1 MLCKVGRDCS
11 CLWLKR
17 VITDRYIGSYDMTET
32 GVEAEFALEEP
43 SLKYHRLENDLP
55 GSCSRTEVT
64 TVAAQWKFIVLGH
77 KDGTVNIFDH
87 LGNLI
92 QNGSYKKHF
101 CPINQIGIS
110 DDDNFVATCADDG
123 FVFIYSLLEP
133 EHSELIN
140 LSRPIKALAISPIY
154 SKTRK
159 LITGG
164 KSVTLHSRG
173 AFGRRTSDQL
183 YVPPGGVHAM
193 TWRGS
198 VLIWA
203 DDAAVRVYSVRRRQI
218 INYIPK
224 FPSNSDC
231 FLIGWEKIV
240 QVCHILRPNG
250 PTHEAIWSSTAS
262 NDDTESI
269 ASSHYSASVV
279 GSPALPKEYVQLA
292 TQLDLGRDE
301 NRGVICGIAAHQNR
315 ILVLL
320 YRLKSVESLLV
331 VEPGGKRLPQLLVAD
346 VGDALTNPFSSLN
359 DLDLMLPMED
369 SFEEISL
376 EDVELKIPPEDGFQG
391 LGLATIPGEDT
402 HIVYSPVDMVY
413 AQALSAD
420 DRIDWFLEQNM
431 PRRALQIANEHHGD
445 LLRHSPKKL
454 GMDYLDKLIEAKKY
468 QNAAGLCK
476 LLLTDKE
483 SWENQIYR
491 FLQLGQLHV
500 LVPYLPSTKD
510 LIGSS
515 TYEVILIDLLSKSP
529 QMLLQKLKDWP
540 PNSGLYSLDPII
552 AAIRGQILSLPTQ
565 SPLFPP
571 SNALN
576 LLTGDN
582 QDPDTNALWRALIIL
597 YENAGEPEKALEISI
612 MLKDAGV
619 FDFLRRHLLPEGQA
633 SDRFAAE
640 VRKQL
645 LPLCQID
652 ITRAVLLMI
661 DCMRELPVDFVVEE
675 LDSQPMLLFKYL
687 DALNLRNSR
696 VALPHAHR
704 LVKLYASYSREQLL
718 PFLRSTHHYPLN
730 EALALCQSLNYVPE
744 TVYLLTRVGRRKD
757 ALRLLM
763 EKGAE
768 DAFLLGGKT
777 LTMEQRQA
785 EVAARAIAYC
795 LEEDFSQGGIH
806 LTSYDRPYR
815 LHSKLL
821 QKHSRVG
828 SYGGASEAADN
839 ASVGDDGGGGSGDDD
854 DDDRDYGVEEGGGVG
869 EGFSSSPS
877 TSREAGELWKQV
889 VFFAVDK
896 PGFICA
902 LLNQASTE
910 RIDPSLLLRKIA
922 PNTEIPHLKE
932 SLVNLLHNTQMQI
945 ELRRNCENI
954 LLKDLHEVSS
964 RLVKIQNRGVFV
976 DIRKERGDWGGSAI
990 CRVCRQTLLSSSTE
1004 GHPSSDQ
1011 EAGGLHQPPLL
1022 VFRCSHVFHQAC
1034 LLRCGRFV
1042 VCPVCVRERTGAA

>member
-1 MLCKVGRDCS
+1 
-11 CLWLKR
+11 
-17 VITDRYIGSYDMTET
+17 MTET
-32 GVEAEFALEEP
+32 GVEAEFAIEEP
-43 SLKYHRLENDLP
+43 SLRYHRLENDLP
-55 GSCSRTEVT
+55 GSCAGTEIS
-64 TVAAQWKFIVLGH
+64 TVAAHWKFIVLGH

-92 QNGSYKKHF
+92 QNGTYKKHF

-110 DDDNFVATCADDG
+110 DDDNFVATCANDG

-133 EHSELIN
+133 ENSELIN
-140 LSRPIKALAISPIY
+140 LSRPIRALTISPIY
-154 SKTRK
+154 SKSK
-159 LITGG
+159 QLITGG

-173 AFGRRTSDQL
+173 AFGRRKSDQL

-193 TWRGS
+193 IWRGDI
-198 VLIWA
+198 LIWA
-203 DDAAVRVYSVRRRQI
+203 DDAAVRVYSVRRRQL
-218 INYIPK
+218 INYISK
-224 FPSNSDC
+224 FPSNSDGVLEGNLRCHLTWCSDSC
-231 FLIGWEKIV
+231 FLVGWEKIV

-250 PTHEAIWSSTAS
+250 PTHEAIWSSTTS
-262 NDDTESI
+262 NDDNESI
-269 ASSHYSASVV
+269 VSSHYSGSVV
-279 GSPALPKEYVQLA
+279 GNPAPLKEYVQIA
-292 TQLDLGRDE
+292 TQFDLERGED
-301 NRGVICGIAAHQNR
+301 RGVICGIAAHQNR

-320 YRLKSVESLLV
+320 YRLKSVESLLMV
-331 VEPGGKRLPQLLVAD
+331 GPGGERLPQLLVAD
-346 VGDALTNPFSSLN
+346 VGDALTNPLCSQIDF
-359 DLDLMLPMED
+359 DLMLPVED
-369 SFEEISL
+369 SFEEISV
-376 EDVELKIPPEDGFQG
+376 EDVELKILPETGFQG

-402 HIVYSPVDMVY
+402 HFVYSPVDIVY
-413 AQALSAD
+413 AQSLSAD
-420 DRIDWFLEQNM
+420 DRIDWFLEQDM
-431 PRRALQIANEHHGD
+431 PRRALQIANEHHRD
-445 LLRHSPKKL
+445 LIRHSPKEL
-454 GMDYLDKLIEAKKY
+454 GMDYLNKLIEAKKY

-483 SWENQIYR
+483 SWESQIYR

-515 TYEVILIDLLSKSP
+515 TYQVILIDLLSKSP

-540 PNSGLYSLDPII
+540 PNSGLYSLNPII
-552 AAIRGQILSLPTQ
+552 AAIRGRVSSLSTRGSLST
-565 SPLFPP
+565 P
-571 SNALN
+571 SDALT
-576 LLTGDN
+576 LLTRDN
-582 QDPDTNALWRALIIL
+582 QDPDTTALWRALIIL
-597 YENAGEPEKALEISI
+597 YEGSGEPEKVLEISI
-612 MLKDAGV
+612 VLKDAGV
-619 FDFLRRHLLPEGQA
+619 FDFLRRNLLPEGQA
-633 SDRFAAE
+633 SDRLGAE

-645 LPLCQID
+645 IPLCQLD

-661 DCMRELPVDFVVEE
+661 DCMQELPVDFVVEE

-687 DALNLRNSR
+687 DALNLRNPQA
-696 VALPHAHR
+696 ALPHTHR

-763 EKGAE
+763 ERGAE
-768 DAFLLGGKT
+768 DAFLLGSKT
-777 LTMEQRQA
+777 LTVEQRQA

-795 LEEDFSQGGIH
+795 LEEDSSQRGIY
-806 LTSYDRPYR
+806 LTSYDRPHR
-815 LHSKLL
+815 LQSKLL
-821 QKHSRVG
+821 QKHRRVD
-828 SYGGASEAADN
+828 SYGGELEAADN
-839 ASVGDDGGGGSGDDD
+839 ANVGYSSGGGSDDD
-854 DDDRDYGVEEGGGVG
+854 DSDGDYGVETSGDVG
-869 EGFSSSPS
+869 EDFSSSHS
-877 TSREAGELWKQV
+877 TSRDAGELWKQV

-954 LLKDLHEVSS
+954 LLKDLHEVST
-964 RLVKIQNRGVFV
+964 RLVSIQNRGVFV
-976 DIRKERGDWGGSAI
+976 DIRKEREDWGGSAI
-990 CRVCRQTLLSSSTE
+990 CRVCRQPLLSSSTE
-1004 GHPSSDQ
+1004 GHSSSDQ
-1011 EAGGLHQPPLL
+1011 EASGPHQPPLL

-1034 LLRCGRFV
+1034 LLRFGRFFA
-1042 VCPVCVRERTGAA
+1042 CPVCVRERTEAA

>member
-1 MLCKVGRDCS
+1 MA
-11 CLWLKR
+11 
-17 VITDRYIGSYDMTET
+17 ET

-43 SLKYHRLENDLP
+43 SLRYHRLENDLP
-55 GSCSRTEVT
+55 GSLAKTEIT
-64 TVAAQWKFIVLGH
+64 TVAAHWKFIVLGH

-101 CPINQIGIS
+101 RPINQISIS
-110 DDDNFVATCADDG
+110 DDDNFVASCADDG

-140 LSRPIKALAISPIY
+140 LSRPVKAMAISPIY

-183 YVPPGGVHAM
+183 YVPPGGVQTMA
-193 TWRGS
+193 WRGN

-203 DDAAVRVYSVRRRQI
+203 DDAAVRVYSVRRRQL

-224 FPSNSDC
+224 FPNNLDNVLEGSLRCHLTWYSDSC

-240 QVCHILRPNG
+240 QVCQILRPSS
-250 PTHEAIWSSTAS
+250 PAHEAIWSSTAS
-262 NDDTESI
+262 NDDNESI
-269 ASSHYSASVV
+269 ASSHYSASIVS
-279 GSPALPKEYVQLA
+279 GPAQPKEYVQIA
-292 TQLDLGRDE
+292 TQLDLGRGED
-301 NRGVICGIAAHQNR
+301 RGVICGIATHQNR

-320 YRLKSVESLLV
+320 YPLKSVESLLV
-331 VEPGGKRLPQLLVAD
+331 VGPGGERSPQLLVAD
-346 VGDALTNPFSSLN
+346 VGDALTNPSCPLSE
-359 DLDLMLPMED
+359 LDLMFPVED
-369 SFEEISL
+369 AFEEISL
-376 EDVELKIPPEDGFQG
+376 EDVELRIPPEHGFQG

-402 HIVYSPVDMVY
+402 HFVYSPVDMVY

-420 DRIDWFLEQNM
+420 DRIDWFLEQDM
-431 PRRALQIANEHHGD
+431 PRRALQIANEYHMD
-445 LLRHSPKKL
+445 LVRHSPKKL
-454 GMDYLDKLIEAKKY
+454 GMDYLNKLIEDKKY

-483 SWENQIYR
+483 SWEVQIYR

-500 LVPYLPSTKD
+500 LVPYLPSTRD

-529 QMLLQKLKDWP
+529 QMLLQKLKEWP
-540 PNSGLYSLDPII
+540 PNSGLYSPGPII
-552 AAIRGQILSLPTQ
+552 AAIQGQISLFSTQ
-565 SPLFPP
+565 
-571 SNALN
+571 
-576 LLTGDN
+576 GDSK
-582 QDPDTNALWRALIIL
+582 DPDMNALWRALIIL
-597 YENAGEPEKALEISI
+597 YENAGEPEQALEISI
-612 MLKDAGV
+612 RLKDSRT
-619 FDFLRRHLLPEGQA
+619 FDFLRRHLLPEGRA
-633 SDRFAAE
+633 SSRFGAV

-645 LPLCQID
+645 IPLCQID

-675 LDSQPMLLFKYL
+675 LDSQPLLLFKYL
-687 DALNLRNSR
+687 DALNARNPRS
-696 VALPHAHR
+696 ALPHVYR
-704 LVKLYASYSREQLL
+704 LVKLYASYSRQQLL

-730 EALALCQSLNYVPE
+730 EALTLCQSLNYVPE
-744 TVYLLTRVGRRKD
+744 TIYLLTRVGRRKD

-768 DAFLLGGKT
+768 DPFLLGSKT

-795 LEEDFSQGGIH
+795 LEEDSSQRGTY
-806 LTSYDRPYR
+806 LTSYDQPHR
-815 LHSKLL
+815 LHSKLV
-821 QKHSRVG
+821 QKRSRVD
-828 SYGGASEAADN
+828 SGGDPGAADC
-839 ASVGDDGGGGSGDDD
+839 ASVGDNSGGDSGNDDG
-854 DDDRDYGVEEGGGVG
+854 DYWTGADGGVG
-869 EGFSSSPS
+869 EGC
-877 TSREAGELWKQV
+877 GELWKQV

-922 PNTEIPHLKE
+922 PNTVIPHLKE
-932 SLVNLLHNTQMQI
+932 SLVNLLRNTQMQI

-964 RLVKIQNRGVFV
+964 RLVSMQNRGVFV
-976 DIRKERGDWGGSAI
+976 DIRKEKGEWGGSAI

-1004 GHPSSDQ
+1004 RRSSSDQ
-1011 EAGGLHQPPLL
+1011 ETSGPHQPPLL

-1034 LLRCGRFV
+1034 LLRLGRFV
-1042 VCPVCVRERTGAA
+1042 TCPVCVREQMEAA

>member
-1 MLCKVGRDCS
+1 MA
-11 CLWLKR
+11 
-17 VITDRYIGSYDMTET
+17 ET

-43 SLKYHRLENDLP
+43 SLRYHRLENDLP
-55 GSCSRTEVT
+55 GSLAKTEIT
-64 TVAAQWKFIVLGH
+64 TVAAHWKFIVLGH

-101 CPINQIGIS
+101 RPINQISIS
-110 DDDNFVATCADDG
+110 DDDNFVASCADDG
-123 FVFIYSLLEP
+123 FVGSFL
-133 EHSELIN
+133 ELIN
-140 LSRPIKALAISPIY
+140 LSRPVKAMAISPIY

-183 YVPPGGVHAM
+183 YVPPGGVQTMA
-193 TWRGS
+193 WRGN

-203 DDAAVRVYSVRRRQI
+203 DDAAVRVYSVRRRQL

-224 FPSNSDC
+224 FPNNLDNVLEGSLRCHLTWYSDSC

-240 QVCHILRPNG
+240 QVCQILRPSS
-250 PTHEAIWSSTAS
+250 PAHEAIWSSTAS
-262 NDDTESI
+262 NDDNESI
-269 ASSHYSASVV
+269 ASSHYSASIVS
-279 GSPALPKEYVQLA
+279 GPAQPKEYVQIA
-292 TQLDLGRDE
+292 TQLDLGRGED
-301 NRGVICGIAAHQNR
+301 RGVICGIATHQNR

-320 YRLKSVESLLV
+320 YPLKSVESLLV
-331 VEPGGKRLPQLLVAD
+331 VGPGGERSPQLLVAD
-346 VGDALTNPFSSLN
+346 VGDALTNPSCPLSE
-359 DLDLMLPMED
+359 LDLMFPVED
-369 SFEEISL
+369 AFEEISL
-376 EDVELKIPPEDGFQG
+376 EDVELRIPPEHGFQG

-402 HIVYSPVDMVY
+402 HFVYSPVDMVY

-420 DRIDWFLEQNM
+420 DRIDWFLEQDM
-431 PRRALQIANEHHGD
+431 PRRALQIANEYHMD
-445 LLRHSPKKL
+445 LVRHSPKKL
-454 GMDYLDKLIEAKKY
+454 GMDYLNKLIEDKKY

-483 SWENQIYR
+483 SWEVQIYR

-500 LVPYLPSTKD
+500 LVPYLPSTRD

-529 QMLLQKLKDWP
+529 QMLLQKLKEWP
-540 PNSGLYSLDPII
+540 PNSGLYSPGPII
-552 AAIRGQILSLPTQ
+552 AAIQGQISLFSTQ
-565 SPLFPP
+565 
-571 SNALN
+571 
-576 LLTGDN
+576 GDSK
-582 QDPDTNALWRALIIL
+582 DPDMNALWRALIIL
-597 YENAGEPEKALEISI
+597 YENAGEPEQALEISI
-612 MLKDAGV
+612 RLKDSRT
-619 FDFLRRHLLPEGQA
+619 FDFLRRHLLPEGRA
-633 SDRFAAE
+633 SSRFGAV

-645 LPLCQID
+645 IPLCQID

-675 LDSQPMLLFKYL
+675 LDSQPLLLFKYL
-687 DALNLRNSR
+687 DALNARNPRS
-696 VALPHAHR
+696 ALPHVYR
-704 LVKLYASYSREQLL
+704 LVKLYASYSRQQLL

-730 EALALCQSLNYVPE
+730 EALTLCQSLNYVPE
-744 TVYLLTRVGRRKD
+744 TIYLLTRVGRRKD

-768 DAFLLGGKT
+768 DPFLLGSKT

-795 LEEDFSQGGIH
+795 LEEDSSQRGTY
-806 LTSYDRPYR
+806 LTSYDQPHR
-815 LHSKLL
+815 LHSKLV
-821 QKHSRVG
+821 QKRSRVD
-828 SYGGASEAADN
+828 SGGDPGAADC
-839 ASVGDDGGGGSGDDD
+839 ASVGDNSGGDSGNDDG
-854 DDDRDYGVEEGGGVG
+854 DYWTGADGGVG
-869 EGFSSSPS
+869 EGC
-877 TSREAGELWKQV
+877 GELWKQV

-922 PNTEIPHLKE
+922 PNTVIPHLKE
-932 SLVNLLHNTQMQI
+932 SLVNLLRNTQMQI

-964 RLVKIQNRGVFV
+964 RLVSMQNRGVFV
-976 DIRKERGDWGGSAI
+976 DIRKEKGEWGGSAI

-1004 GHPSSDQ
+1004 RRSSSDQ
-1011 EAGGLHQPPLL
+1011 ETSGPHQPPLL

-1034 LLRCGRFV
+1034 LLRLGRFV
-1042 VCPVCVRERTGAA
+1042 TCPVCVREQMEAA